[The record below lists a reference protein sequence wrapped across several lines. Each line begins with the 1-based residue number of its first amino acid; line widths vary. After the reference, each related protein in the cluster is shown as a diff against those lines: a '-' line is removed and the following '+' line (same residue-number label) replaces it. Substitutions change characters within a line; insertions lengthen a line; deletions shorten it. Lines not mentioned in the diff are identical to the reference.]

1 MIAMDMRQYDYLL
14 YGEDDAYGAPTLSG
28 EVKGSIKLAIY
39 TNSMTVTD
47 SVKYSEGDY
56 VALTRAPIT
65 DNYVIIYGEKRLK
78 VLYVI
83 PTRTY
88 TQVFLKEI

>member
-1 MIAMDMRQYDYLL
+1 MISTDMRQYDYLL
-14 YGEDDAYGAPTLSG
+14 YGEEDAYGTPTLSN
-28 EVKGSIKLAIY
+28 EIKGTIKLAIY
-39 TNSMTVTD
+39 TNSIAVTD

-56 VALTRAPIT
+56 VALTRSPIA